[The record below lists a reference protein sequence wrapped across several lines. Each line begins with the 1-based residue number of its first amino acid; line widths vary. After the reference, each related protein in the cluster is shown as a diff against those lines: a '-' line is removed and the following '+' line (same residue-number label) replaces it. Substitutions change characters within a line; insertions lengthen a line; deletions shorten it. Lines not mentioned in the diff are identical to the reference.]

1 MTRPRPASKSALPAK
16 RQWMRTADRRAQLL
30 DSAIRV
36 FARDGIGRA
45 SHAGIAA
52 DTGVSV
58 ATVFVHFPTRDALV
72 RDVLATV
79 DTFMSAMIRDTLG
92 AHDDPREALLALA
105 RAFADSIDTY
115 PDYARVWLD
124 WSTAVHD
131 ENWSGWLDFQRRA
144 LRRIRQ
150 TIREGVRA
158 GVIPST
164 IDIDAAARIFNGA
177 AHIVALMKF
186 GAARRTEVD
195 RMLISLVDGALRIPL
210 PDTSSPSAGPS
221 SNADAQPTP
230 LSTYL

>member
-1 MTRPRPASKSALPAK
+1 MTAK
-16 RQWMRTADRRAQLL
+16 RQWMRTEDRRAQLL

-58 ATVFVHFPTRDALV
+58 ATVFVHFPNREALV

-79 DTFMSAMIRDTLG
+79 DTFMSAMIRDVLDS
-92 AHDDPREALLALA
+92 HDDPRAALLALA
-105 RAFADSIDTY
+105 RAFADSIDSH

-124 WSTAVHD
+124 WSTAVSD

-150 TIREGVRA
+150 TIREGVRDGMVSA
-158 GVIPST
+158 D
-164 IDIDAAARIFNGA
+164 IDIDAAARIFNGV

-186 GAARRTEVD
+186 GAARRADVD
-195 RMLISLVDGALRIPL
+195 RMMVYLVDSALHVPSEGASGHASTAARR
-210 PDTSSPSAGPS
+210 PSAVQS
-221 SNADAQPTP
+221 RVRRSR
-230 LSTYL
+230 

>member
-1 MTRPRPASKSALPAK
+1 MAAK

-45 SHAGIAA
+45 SHASIAA

-58 ATVFVHFPTRDALV
+58 ATVFVHFPTREALV
-72 RDVLATV
+72 RDVLTTV
-79 DTFMSAMIRDTLG
+79 DTFMSAMILDVLDS
-92 AHDDPREALLALA
+92 HDDPREALLALA
-105 RAFADSIDTY
+105 RAFADSVDSH

-131 ENWSGWLDFQRRA
+131 ENWAGWLDFQKRA

-150 TIREGVRA
+150 TIRDGVRA
-158 GVIPST
+158 GVAPSD
-164 IDIDAAARIFNGA
+164 IDVDAAARIFNGA

-186 GAARRTEVD
+186 GAARRADVD
-195 RMLISLVDGALRIPL
+195 RMLISLVDSSLRLPLEPAASQPSGEQSNGA
-210 PDTSSPSAGPS
+210 SAPSRKSRVARS
-221 SNADAQPTP
+221 
-230 LSTYL
+230 